1 MRHTC
6 WKNSEKNVLKGSLFS
21 CVISCFWVAWKYTYF
36 KLRAS
41 KAMFF
46 YRKWRLF
53 LERAMSWYNE
63 AICLIVD
70 FLSQIHKLLSK
81 VTFRIFFLL
90 LFSVCFF
97 FSFHFLSFSFL
108 IFSALFCFFLSCLFS
123 FFNKKKQSMEKRTIQ
138 ERFHLQVHRI
148 EYMEY
153 FKFLSHII

>member
-70 FLSQIHKLLSK
+70 LPQIHKLLSK
-81 VTFRIFFLL
+81 VTFRIFLLL

-97 FSFHFLSFSFL
+97 FLSFPLLF
-108 IFSALFCFFLSCLFS
+108 FPDLFCSILFFFLSCLFS

>member
-1 MRHTC
+1 MLEEF
-6 WKNSEKNVLKGSLFS
+6 EKNVLKGRLFS

-70 FLSQIHKLLSK
+70 LPQIHKLLSK
-81 VTFRIFFLL
+81 VTFRIFLLL

-97 FSFHFLSFSFL
+97 FPFISSPFLSWSILLYFVFFPFLSFFL
-108 IFSALFCFFLSCLFS
+108 FQQKETIYG
-123 FFNKKKQSMEKRTIQ
+123 KKDYVTYSRDSIYKYTE
-138 ERFHLQVHRI
+138 
-148 EYMEY
+148 
-153 FKFLSHII
+153 

>member
-1 MRHTC
+1 MTCYCPNLMRHTC

-70 FLSQIHKLLSK
+70 LPQIHKLLSK

-97 FSFHFLSFSFL
+97 FPFISSPFLSWSFLLYFVFSFL
-108 IFSALFCFFLSCLFS
+108 VFFRFSTKRNNLWKKGLF
-123 FFNKKKQSMEKRTIQ
+123 KRDSIYKY
-138 ERFHLQVHRI
+138 I
-148 EYMEY
+148 E
-153 FKFLSHII
+153 

>member
-1 MRHTC
+1 MTCYCPNLMRHTC

-97 FSFHFLSFSFL
+97 FPFISSPFLSWYILLYFVFSFL
-108 IFSALFCFFLSCLFS
+108 VFFRFSTKRNNLWKKGLF
-123 FFNKKKQSMEKRTIQ
+123 KRDSIYKYT
-138 ERFHLQVHRI
+138 E
-148 EYMEY
+148 
-153 FKFLSHII
+153 

>member
-1 MRHTC
+1 MTCYCPNLMRHTC

-70 FLSQIHKLLSK
+70 LPQIHKLLSK
-81 VTFRIFFLL
+81 VTFRIFLLL

-97 FSFHFLSFSFL
+97 FLSFPLLFFPDLFCSILFFPFLSFFVFQQKETIYGKKDYSREIPFTSTQNRVHG
-108 IFSALFCFFLSCLFS
+108 IF
-123 FFNKKKQSMEKRTIQ
+123 
-138 ERFHLQVHRI
+138 
-148 EYMEY
+148 
-153 FKFLSHII
+153 

>member
-1 MRHTC
+1 MTCYCPNLMRHTC

-53 LERAMSWYNE
+53 LECAMSWYNE

-70 FLSQIHKLLSK
+70 FFSQIHKLLSK
-81 VTFRIFFLL
+81 VTFRIFLLL

-97 FSFHFLSFSFL
+97 FPFISSPFLSWSILLYFVFFPFLSFFQ
-108 IFSALFCFFLSCLFS
+108 
-123 FFNKKKQSMEKRTIQ
+123 KKETIYGKKDYVTYSRDSIYKYT
-138 ERFHLQVHRI
+138 E
-148 EYMEY
+148 
-153 FKFLSHII
+153 